1 MSIICYDTLV
11 TSRRSNYVEA
21 ARLVEADT
29 HLVID
34 RSASKRLS
42 WESQYTSHSSHYSS
56 PSIPQPASMDRS
68 EQTRYFIIACMA
80 PIKYLG
86 LTLDGRWPC
95 ASYFAQLRPWAG
107 YFRMTKG
114 RILHAVD
121 FMSAYSDP
129 WLCMVHPIAHREM
142 SPICHECD
150 VSADSVHHTLSECL
164 FWALQRRRERLLSSV
179 VGAMVFFCKATIALK
194 ETAERVHRSRRKCRF
209 TSSQ

>member
-95 ASYFAQLRPWAG
+95 ASYFAQLRPWAAISEWRRAG
-107 YFRMTKG
+107 FSTPSILCRRIQIHGSVWSIPSRIG
-114 RILHAVD
+114 RCRRYATSVT
-121 FMSAYSDP
+121 
-129 WLCMVHPIAHREM
+129 
-142 SPICHECD
+142 SPRIRCI
-150 VSADSVHHTLSECL
+150 TL
-164 FWALQRRRERLLSSV
+164 
-179 VGAMVFFCKATIALK
+179 
-194 ETAERVHRSRRKCRF
+194 
-209 TSSQ
+209 